1 VIQELIQACFFIVM
15 AEMGDKTQLLALA
28 FATKYK
34 LQKVLLGVLIGS
46 FLNHGLAVILGSY
59 LSSLIPIETVRLIAA
74 CSFIAFGLWSLK
86 SEKEEEEEETREK
99 FGPVFTVAMAFFI
112 GELGD
117 KTQLTAIAL
126 SSDAHHPLF
135 ILMGTVLGMLITSGL
150 GIFVGSKLGK
160 RIPEFTMKLISSAI
174 FIFFGLIGLYE
185 TVPSQYLTPITI
197 PLFIIALISAI
208 YLLLIPSFRQMKER
222 QLDATKG
229 MSGKFSDRLADLKEA
244 VEGVCLG
251 EAYCGQCQGSD
262 CTVGYAREML
272 TNGLASNERLVA
284 HGYPNGSKGSKK
296 FNRDKLWNV
305 LGIICRSCLNCGP
318 AHDNACILNRIR
330 ELFEMEYY
338 GQNVAF
344 NGNMDAYLKDMN
356 RKAQGAIRRY

>member
-1 VIQELIQACFFIVM
+1 VIQEFFQACFFIVM

-34 LQKVLLGVLIGS
+34 LQKVLIGVLIGS

-86 SEKEEEEEETREK
+86 SEKEEEEEKTREK
-99 FGPVFTVAMAFFI
+99 FGPVLTVAMAFFI

-126 SSDAHHPLF
+126 SSDAHYPQF

-160 RIPEFTMKLISSAI
+160 KIPEFTMKLISSAI
-174 FIFFGLIGLYE
+174 FIFFGLLGLYE
-185 TVPSQYLTPITI
+185 TVPSQYVNSVTV
-197 PLFIIALISAI
+197 PLFIIALIGAI
-208 YLLLIPSFRQMKER
+208 YLLLIPSFRQMKES
-222 QLDATKG
+222 QLGAVKG
-229 MSGKFSDRLADLKEA
+229 MSDKFSDKLANLKGA
-244 VEGVCLG
+244 VESVCLG
-251 EAYCGQCQGSD
+251 EAHCGKCQGSK
-262 CTVGYAREML
+262 CTVGYARETL
-272 TNGLASNERLVA
+272 NNGLASNERLVA
-284 HGYPNGSKGSKK
+284 REYLNGSRGSKR
-296 FNRDKLWNV
+296 FDRDKLRNV
-305 LGIICRSCLNCGP
+305 LGMICRSCLNCGP
-318 AHDNACILNRIR
+318 AHDKACILNRLR

-338 GQNVAF
+338 GQKIIF
-344 NGNMDAYLKDMN
+344 HGNMDAYLKDM
-356 RKAQGAIRRY
+356 QGIIRRY